1 MNLRISSSDA
11 AMIGHVREMGTWT
24 GEGIFD
30 NDISVNVV
38 TRHPP
43 PVIRHACCRGQKG
56 KKGKKGKCQEGT
68 DAPLAQ
74 AATEPS
80 RTLTPARS
88 LIWPLSK
95 RRKGKKKEASG
106 GACREGSRG

>member
-1 MNLRISSSDA
+1 MNLRSSRSDA

-38 TRHPP
+38 TRHPSS
-43 PVIRHACCRGQKG
+43 VTLAAAVRKE

-80 RTLTPARS
+80 RTLTPVRS

>member
-1 MNLRISSSDA
+1 MNLRSSSSDA

-30 NDISVNVV
+30 NGISVNVV
-38 TRHPP
+38 TRHPSS
-43 PVIRHACCRGQKG
+43 VTLAAAV

-80 RTLTPARS
+80 RTLAPVRS

-95 RRKGKKKEASG
+95 RRKGKKKEASAC
-106 GACREGSRG
+106 ACREGSRG

>member
-1 MNLRISSSDA
+1 MNLGSSSSDA

-38 TRHPP
+38 TRHPSS
-43 PVIRHACCRGQKG
+43 VTLAAAVQKG
-56 KKGKKGKCQEGT
+56 KKDKCQEGT

-80 RTLTPARS
+80 RTNPPPLPRS
-88 LIWPLSK
+88 GP
-95 RRKGKKKEASG
+95 
-106 GACREGSRG
+106 